1 MKNKNN
7 IISISL
13 VVLWLVLGAVLMI
26 RVPMEQV
33 VDEAVRKLYLA
44 DTVLS
49 GAFIAISLISAPLG
63 YFMNKKSFVYISLF
77 NLALALLS
85 VLCFILF
92 IITSN
97 GAMLGYGI
105 MLLNPFCVLF
115 AMKGK
120 FAILGIA
127 ALIITA
133 FIFPIVFYLLSKI
146 IPFGKN
152 KVQTK

>member
-63 YFMNKKSFVYISLF
+63 YCTRFAFCSLLYSFYYHIKRCDAWIRDHAFESFLCAFCNERKICNTRYCSFDYYSIYFPDRV
-77 NLALALLS
+77 LS
-85 VLCFILF
+85 
-92 IITSN
+92 
-97 GAMLGYGI
+97 
-105 MLLNPFCVLF
+105 
-115 AMKGK
+115 
-120 FAILGIA
+120 
-127 ALIITA
+127 A
-133 FIFPIVFYLLSKI
+133 FKDNTFRQK
-146 IPFGKN
+146 
-152 KVQTK
+152 